1 MSNHYPFTLPP
12 LPYAENALEPVID
25 ARTMNIHHTKHH
37 NAYVTNLNA
46 ALEPH
51 ADLHGL
57 SLDELSRRIASLPDG
72 LRNPVRNNG
81 GGAWNHTMF
90 WSLMAAPGTGGQPSD
105 ALAKAIN
112 AAFGSM
118 DDFKKKFAA
127 AGTGRFGSGWVWLC
141 AMPNGSL
148 AVCSTPNQDNPLMAG
163 LGDCEGTPILCL
175 DVWEHAYY
183 LNYQNRRPDYITAWW
198 GVVNWNEVSRR
209 FDAAG
214 KR

>member
-57 SLDELSRRIASLPDG
+57 SLDELCRRIASLPDG

-90 WSLMAAPGTGGQPSD
+90 WSLMAAPGTGLRKPSGSD
-105 ALAKAIN
+105 AMRRQSSSSESPCRSAWGSS
-112 AAFGSM
+112 AAL
-118 DDFKKKFAA
+118 
-127 AGTGRFGSGWVWLC
+127 RFVTYALW
-141 AMPNGSL
+141 
-148 AVCSTPNQDNPLMAG
+148 
-163 LGDCEGTPILCL
+163 CL
-175 DVWEHAYY
+175 V
-183 LNYQNRRPDYITAWW
+183 
-198 GVVNWNEVSRR
+198 
-209 FDAAG
+209 
-214 KR
+214 